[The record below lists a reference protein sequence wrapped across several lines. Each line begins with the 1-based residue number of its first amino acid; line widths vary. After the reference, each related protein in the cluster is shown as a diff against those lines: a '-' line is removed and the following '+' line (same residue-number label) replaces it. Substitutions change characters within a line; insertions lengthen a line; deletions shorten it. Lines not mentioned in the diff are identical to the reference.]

1 MKKRSVTIAGHAT
14 SITLEDE
21 FWSELK
27 TLTADRNL
35 SINALI
41 TDIDDR
47 RVKDNVENGKATN
60 LSSAIRLEILRTLQE
75 PNTKAPNTKESA

>member
-60 LSSAIRLEILRTLQE
+60 LSSAIRL
-75 PNTKAPNTKESA
+75 